1 MDLFLISIADQL
13 FEPSIVLMIEQDDEQ
28 LVRLTLKGDKNAFAD
43 LVERYQKPMFN
54 VAFRICGNREDASD
68 VTQASFLKAYEQLK
82 QFDSRFKFY
91 SWLYRIT
98 VNGSLNFINSKRR
111 FEELSDEMVSS
122 EQSPDN
128 QYSENDTSR
137 AIQDALMKLTPEYR
151 IVVVLSHF
159 HEFSYKQMSDVLDIP
174 EKTIKSRLFS
184 ARQNLRQILLK
195 KGL

>member
-1 MDLFLISIADQL
+1 
-13 FEPSIVLMIEQDDEQ
+13 MIEQDDEQ

>member
-1 MDLFLISIADQL
+1 
-13 FEPSIVLMIEQDDEQ
+13 MIEQDDER
-28 LVRLTLKGDKNAFAD
+28 LVKLALQGHRSAFAE

-54 VAFRICGNREDASD
+54 VAFRICGNRDDAAD
-68 VTQASFLKAYEQLK
+68 ITQSSFLKAYEQLK
-82 QFDSRFKFY
+82 QFDSRYRFY

-98 VNGSLNFINSKRR
+98 VNGSLNFINSRR
-111 FEELSDEMVSS
+111 KFEELNEEMDLPEPLSDAEYGES
-122 EQSPDN
+122 
-128 QYSENDTSR
+128 DTSR
-137 AIQDALMKLTPEYR
+137 AIQDALMKLTPDYR

-174 EKTIKSRLFS
+174 EKTVKSRLFS